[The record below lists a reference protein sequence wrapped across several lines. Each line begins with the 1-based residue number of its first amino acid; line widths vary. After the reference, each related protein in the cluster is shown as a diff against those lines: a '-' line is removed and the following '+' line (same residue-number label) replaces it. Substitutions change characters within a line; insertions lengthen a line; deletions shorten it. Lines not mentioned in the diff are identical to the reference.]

1 MVKIKSPESFE
12 SAIVELEKIVE
23 QIENDE
29 ISLESALEK
38 YQHGTFLV
46 KFCQDKLKEVE
57 HKIKILDTEAGA
69 LKDFILE

>member
-12 SAIVELEKIVE
+12 SAIGELEKIVE

-29 ISLESALEK
+29 ISLELALEK

-57 HKIKILDTEAGA
+57 HKIKILDTDTGA
-69 LKDFILE
+69 LKDFALE